1 MALEVGLIGNGG
13 TGGVETPP
21 HKRGGTEGGEGCGGN
36 GGWGNG
42 AEMVTLERK
51 GERTEG
57 GDAREVSIVTS
68 YRTFVD
74 GEGKPLPEERQPE
87 VFAKEDTVYTGHS

>member
-57 GDAREVSIVTS
+57 GDAREGWRNGAVAWWLI
-68 YRTFVD
+68 
-74 GEGKPLPEERQPE
+74 ERKRE
-87 VFAKEDTVYTGHS
+87 RKKELW

>member
-36 GGWGNG
+36 GGWRNG
-42 AEMVTLERK
+42 AVAWWLIERK
-51 GERTEG
+51 RER
-57 GDAREVSIVTS
+57 
-68 YRTFVD
+68 
-74 GEGKPLPEERQPE
+74 K
-87 VFAKEDTVYTGHS
+87 KELW